1 VTGSESQ
8 SASHHTLLVI
18 RLAGAAAT
26 PGVVATVT
34 VAILLAIVSGGCA
47 PKRLA
52 LPTGAGTP
60 VADATSILAEALG
73 HCAGLR
79 TLTTEIG
86 LSGRAAGQRIRVRL
100 IAGLAAPD
108 GIRLEAMAPIGPP
121 VFILASAGEHT
132 TLLLPR
138 DDRVLRGEPP
148 AAILEALAGIRV
160 TPAALRRLLAG
171 CPAEDVDAG
180 DVRAIGED
188 WRLARTG
195 DRGTAYVHRVSGRWR
210 LAAVRGTALDV
221 EFGQGA
227 AAQPDYVRFRSPE
240 ASTSAAFDLTL
251 RLSQVEVDVDVPDEA
266 FTVRVP
272 ADAAAISLEELRESG
287 PLRDRSGS

>member
-1 VTGSESQ
+1 MTACG
-8 SASHHTLLVI
+8 I
-18 RLAGAAAT
+18 PAAARVRLPFT
-26 PGVVATVT
+26 RDARPAVPRRAGRHVAA
-34 VAILLAIVSGGCA
+34 AILLTVGLSGCA
-47 PKRLA
+47 PKRVA
-52 LPTGAGTP
+52 LPGGAGTP
-60 VADATSILAEALG
+60 LADATPILAEALG

-79 TLTTEIG
+79 TLTAEIG

-121 VFILASAGEHT
+121 VFILASAGDDS

-160 TPAALRRLLAG
+160 GPDALRRLLAG
-171 CPAEDVDAG
+171 CPADEVDAR
-180 DVRAIGED
+180 DVRAIGEE
-188 WRLARTG
+188 WVLARTG
-195 DRGTAYVHRVSGRWR
+195 DRGTAYLRRMNGRWR
-210 LAAVRGTALDV
+210 LAAVRGGALDA
-221 EFGQGA
+221 EFGPGDA
-227 AAQPDYVRFRSPE
+227 ARPAFVHFTSPDAGTAP
-240 ASTSAAFDLTL
+240 TFDLTL
-251 RLSQVEVDVDVPDEA
+251 RLSQVEVDVEVPDEA

-272 ADAAAISLEELRESG
+272 ADAVAISLDELRQSG